1 MKINKSSG
9 TRVANAIENKT
20 KMTVSQKVS
29 SASFNKTEFGRIVAI
44 TNGSYTVLIKGKE
57 YPNIMAYESVGELKI
72 GDAVDLLIPNNRFLN
87 IRIIGKIGEAKQS
100 ILNNLITMQS
110 QVLWKGHWDLFLVNS
125 ISMISSFKDYTFIE
139 VVFEVGGNT
148 QIVQKFGLNT
158 EGEPSFGLFSVGTS
172 TYWAY
177 IIPDMANG
185 LGFTKGATSTLTE
198 GVFVVKQIIGI
209 NQ

>member
-20 KMTVSQKVS
+20 KMTISQKVS

-87 IRIIGKIGEAKQS
+87 IRIIGKIGLIEQ
-100 ILNNLITMQS
+100 LNSNSLTTMQS
-110 QVLWKGHWDLFLVNS
+110 KVLWTGYWDLSQVNS
-125 ISMISSFKDYTFIE
+125 ITMLASINNYTFIE
-139 VVFEVGGNT
+139 VVFEINENN

-158 EGEPSFGLFSVGTS
+158 ESSPVFGLFSVGNN
-172 TYWAY
+172 TYWAN
-177 IIPDMANG
+177 IIPNSNG
-185 LGFTKGATSTLTE
+185 LGFTKGTTSTLAE
-198 GVFVVKQIIGI
+198 GDFVVKQIIGI